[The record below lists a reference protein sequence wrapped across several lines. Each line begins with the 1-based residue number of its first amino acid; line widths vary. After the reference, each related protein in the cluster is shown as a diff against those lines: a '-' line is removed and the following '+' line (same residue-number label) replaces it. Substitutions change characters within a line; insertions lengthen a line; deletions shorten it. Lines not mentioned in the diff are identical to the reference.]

1 MNKMIIAGVAGAF
14 LAGSAAMA
22 SEPVKLTDG
31 QMDDVTAGFRLL
43 AGLNL
48 LGSAGSATVGV
59 GSATTTQSQT
69 AGSEN
74 LSTINIGTG
83 GTIAAADANATLA
96 SSTTSTS
103 YVSTLGGISQTG
115 GALGVGLILLVP

>member
-14 LAGSAAMA
+14 LASSAAMA

-48 LGSAGSATVGV
+48 LGSAGSITAGV
-59 GSATTTQSQT
+59 GTSSTTQTQA

-83 GTIAAADANATLA
+83 GTIAASDANATLA
-96 SSTTSTS
+96 TSSTTTG
-103 YVSTLGGISQTG
+103 YTSTLGGGSFTG